1 MIQNRNFAI
10 LTYLLSMQAVVYL
23 SMVLDVPFVRQ
34 VLCFIFFSIIPGFLL
49 LRLVGLKCSNLAET
63 VLFSVGLSIA
73 FLSIIGF
80 LMNGLGSLQLLLQPL
95 STEPMT
101 IVINVTIFV
110 MIIVDYIKNRDL
122 EPLGVKGVKFWPLMS
137 LFILPILSIIGVL
150 LIRDYGNNI
159 LSISII
165 IIVAVIVV
173 LSVVS
178 SRISSKLSLYYPLI
192 IVSVV
197 LCLLLSQALISN
209 YQYGSDIQGEYN
221 VFISTKNSSFWDMQ
235 TNSYY
240 QQSSDNAMASLTVL
254 PTILSNLLNLDPGW
268 IFKIVFP
275 IFFSLLPLG
284 LYLLYRQYWSE
295 KIAFLSVIFF
305 ISNFAFFMLILQEA
319 KQMIAEL
326 FFVILFL
333 TLFSKDK
340 HSDSSK
346 WIVFIIAFFGLMVS
360 HYAMTYLFL
369 LFALFAWLGGKIF
382 LKTAL
387 TKIRATFLVFSLCL
401 TFVWYLYV
409 VQASYGVAGP
419 FAKFVGVIQTTL
431 GNFFSE
437 FFSSASRG
445 ADVQAALGLV
455 SRPSAM
461 HYAGTFLYV
470 LTTLLILVGFIP
482 LVIKWRKK
490 QFDSTFFGII
500 FANLV
505 LLISVVVVPRFSG
518 MLELGR
524 LYEIILMFLS
534 PLFVLGT
541 VAIFM
546 AFSRFSLRIWKKA
559 PNVGIEQKKKS
570 YFFLLTLIILIPF
583 FLFQTGLVYEVTG
596 DPVPSSITLSKNKM
610 EYSYG
615 LIHERD
621 VFSAAWIS
629 RYGDVG
635 SKWTFTDRASLDL
648 VLNSYS
654 TIDRSMLILLS
665 NTTEKIIADGTY
677 VYHEHTYSLDSN
689 ITYVYLS
696 AFNIVKGIITW
707 DFGINSH
714 FNTSQ
719 VPILNGATGL
729 IDKIYSN
736 GGGEIGYRVP

>member
-165 IIVAVIVV
+165 IVVAVIVV

-333 TLFSKDK
+333 ILFSKDK

-346 WIVFIIAFFGLMVS
+346 WVVFIIAFFGLMVS
-360 HYAMTYLFL
+360 HYAMNYMFLFL
-369 LFALFAWLGGKIF
+369 ALFAWLGGKVF

-387 TKIRATFLVFSLCL
+387 TKIRATFIVFSLCL
-401 TFVWYLYV
+401 SFVWYLYV
-409 VQASYGVAGP
+409 VQASFGAGGP
-419 FAKFVGVIQTTL
+419 FGKFVGVIQTTL

-445 ADVQAALGLV
+445 GDVQAALGLV

-461 HYAGTFLYV
+461 HSVGTILYV
-470 LTTLLILVGFIP
+470 LTILLILVGFIP

-490 QFDSTFFGII
+490 QFDSTFLAII

-505 LLISVVVVPRFSG
+505 LLISAVVVPRFSG
-518 MLELGR
+518 LLELGR

-541 VAIFM
+541 VAIFT
-546 AFSRFSLRIWKKA
+546 AISRFGFRILKKA
-559 PNVGIEQKKKS
+559 PNIGIEQKKKS
-570 YFFLLTLIILIPF
+570 YFFILTLIILIPF

-610 EYSYG
+610 EDSYG

-654 TIDRSMLILLS
+654 KIDRSMLVLLS
-665 NTTEKIIADGTY
+665 NSIGKFIAEGTY
-677 VYHEHTYSLDSN
+677 IREENTFSLDSN
-689 ITYVYLS
+689 VTYVYLS
-696 AFNIVKGIITW
+696 QFNIAEGIITW
-707 DFGINSH
+707 DFGSNLH
-714 FNTSQ
+714 FNISQ
-719 VPILNGATGL
+719 IPILNGTVGF

-736 GGGEIGYRVP
+736 GGGEIGYRLP